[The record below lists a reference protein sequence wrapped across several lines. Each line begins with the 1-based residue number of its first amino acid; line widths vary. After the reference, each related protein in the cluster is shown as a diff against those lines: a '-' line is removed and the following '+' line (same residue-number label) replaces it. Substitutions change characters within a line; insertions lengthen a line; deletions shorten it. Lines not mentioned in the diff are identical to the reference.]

1 MGYTHYWKTT
11 KPVKLNEEQWGN
23 LCDVIREIIT
33 ECKKQNIKLV
43 IDCDEDKAPLIRDDE
58 ICFNGFGDLG
68 HENFYLQTQMD
79 SFSFCKTARKPYDL
93 AVTATLLILHHIE
106 PNIIITSDGNKDN
119 WLTAQKLLTN
129 LGYFV
134 EIPETI

>member
-1 MGYTHYWKTT
+1 MGFTHYWKTT

-23 LCDVIREIIT
+23 LCDVI
-33 ECKKQNIKLV
+33 
-43 IDCDEDKAPLIRDDE
+43 
-58 ICFNGFGDLG
+58 
-68 HENFYLQTQMD
+68 
-79 SFSFCKTARKPYDL
+79 
-93 AVTATLLILHHIE
+93 IE
-106 PNIIITSDGNKDN
+106 PSIIITSDGNKDN